1 MEFLAVAMLTIV
13 CMLGVAQFA
22 VWVWARNIAVTAAH
36 EGVRTAAEEGRPLGD
51 GSLRTRQVLE
61 DGLAG
66 ASRRFEVETE
76 EQGTTVV
83 VRARGFAP
91 RIVPFLPAFE
101 IDARA
106 SALDEDAVFNP

>member
-1 MEFLAVAMLTIV
+1 VEFLAVAMLTIV

-22 VWVWARNIAVTAAH
+22 VWVWARNIAVTATH

-66 ASRRFEVETE
+66 AGRRFEVETE
-76 EQGTTVV
+76 EQGTNIV
-83 VRARGFAP
+83 VRARGVAP